1 MLISKTEF
9 RVFSIETTQSAGRK
23 KKGFLYGLKNDTSI
37 VKADQDKFKQFAEQ
51 LKSVFVNK
59 IELKDKNLER
69 EIGNFLILNIQDYS
83 PLKTINDHEEFISIN
98 EINKIINS
106 LDIRKPPV
114 IDRINNKLIKHLKP
128 GLIKFLHFFF
138 NMSINFDIH
147 PLN

>member
-1 MLISKTEF
+1 M
-9 RVFSIETTQSAGRK
+9 
-23 KKGFLYGLKNDTSI
+23 
-37 VKADQDKFKQFAEQ
+37 
-51 LKSVFVNK
+51 FVNK
-59 IELKDKNLER
+59 IELKDKHLER

-106 LDIRKPPV
+106 LDIRKPPG
-114 IDRINNKLIKHLKP
+114 IDQINNKLIKYLKP

>member
-1 MLISKTEF
+1 MLILKREF
-9 RVFSIETTQSAGRK
+9 RVFSIETTKNVGRK
-23 KKGFLYGLKNDTSI
+23 KRGFLYDLKNDTSI

-106 LDIRKPPV
+106 LDIRKPPG
-114 IDRINNKLIKHLKP
+114 IDQINNKLIKYLKP